1 VKSCLKSSQ
10 SIALRYIFI
19 KIAPQNIPQTLEFIK
34 EKTIRIAPQYPFSY
48 SFLDQEMN
56 KLYQSEQK
64 MGQMIGYFAFLAI
77 FISCLGLF
85 GLASFMSEKRT
96 KEIGIRKVLGAS
108 ISGVVVLLN
117 KQFIKWVLIANI
129 FAWPLAYYAMSNWL
143 KSFAYKANIGIW
155 VFILASLIALI
166 IALFTVSYQAIRVAM
181 AHPVDSLRYE

>member
-1 VKSCLKSSQ
+1 
-10 SIALRYIFI
+10 
-19 KIAPQNIPQTLEFIK
+19 
-34 EKTIRIAPQYPFSY
+34 
-48 SFLDQEMN
+48 MN

-96 KEIGIRKVLGAS
+96 KEIGVRKVLGAS
-108 ISGVVVLLN
+108 ISGIVVLLN
-117 KQFIKWVLIANI
+117 KQFIKWVLLANI
-129 FAWPLAYYAMSNWL
+129 FAWPLAYYVMSNWL
-143 KSFAYKANIGIW
+143 KSFAYKTNIGIW